1 MRVLNEEIP
10 QDFSPDEFNAIL
22 AKKKDCDKRVF
33 FSIRDIK
40 NHLGVNIVNECTL
53 HSLILP
59 HYNQAYTIS
68 QRIKVVEKDKK
79 KILQEQILSVERE
92 ELSFLHVFVKKRKM
106 DDLPAKLLEKDIF
119 IINQN
124 ERTNDSTI
132 TQVNE
137 ILNLKKM

>member
-1 MRVLNEEIP
+1 M
-10 QDFSPDEFNAIL
+10 
-22 AKKKDCDKRVF
+22 F